1 MYILERC
8 VKNGP
13 TACWVQYGTCGN
25 RNLLE
30 RIRAGQA
37 NKRQWRIRRTTQ
49 SIWHHHSSASA
60 DLRKAG

>member
-13 TACWVQYGTCGN
+13 TACWVQYGACGN
-25 RNLLE
+25 RSLLE
-30 RIRAGQA
+30 RVRAAQA

-49 SIWHHHSSASA
+49 SIWHHHSSTSA

>member
-13 TACWVQYGTCGN
+13 TACWVQYGACGN
-25 RNLLE
+25 RSLLE

-37 NKRQWRIRRTTQ
+37 HKRQWRIRHTTQ
-49 SIWHHHSSASA
+49 SVLHNPPSNSAE
-60 DLRKAG
+60 LRKAG